1 MPNFDGTDPLKRG
14 RVIGGGSD
22 PAAGGMRA
30 AGTFYPMP
38 NQLVGKNTRLIN
50 YKE

>member
-22 PAAGGMRA
+22 PAAGRMRECKRYSPDA
-30 AGTFYPMP
+30 EPDGR
-38 NQLVGKNTRLIN
+38 KNTRLTN
-50 YKE
+50 YQE